1 MITLP
6 VIASFWETPLG
17 GESGQ
22 MQASLLL
29 VEDDDTIRET
39 IRDALCLEG
48 FEVTACGNGRD
59 ALQHLQ
65 IGEGDPPFSLVVL
78 DLMLPG
84 LGGLEVCRQL
94 RQGGDRTPIL
104 VVSARD
110 SEADRVL
117 GLEIGADDYLV
128 KPFATE
134 ELVLR
139 LRALIR
145 RSGGHA
151 HPQLV
156 CGALALDDNA
166 GRFSLHGEELAVTA
180 QEHRILAYLM
190 HRRDAIVS
198 RTELGEHVYDQ
209 GYDPDSNV
217 LDVLIGRIR
226 RKIGAERL
234 VTERGK
240 GFRLV
245 DLP

>member
-1 MITLP
+1 MR
-6 VIASFWETPLG
+6 V
-17 GESGQ
+17 
-22 MQASLLL
+22 LL
-29 VEDDDTIRET
+29 VEDDAELARRLAAALVEAGYAVDHASDGTDAEFRGQTET
-39 IRDALCLEG
+39 YDAAVLDLG
-48 FEVTACGNGRD
+48 LPGMDGLSVLDAWRGNGRHLPVIVLTARGRWHDKLAGYD
-59 ALQHLQ
+59 A
-65 IGEGDPPFSLVVL
+65 
-78 DLMLPG
+78 
-84 LGGLEVCRQL
+84 
-94 RQGGDRTPIL
+94 
-104 VVSARD
+104 
-110 SEADRVL
+110 
-117 GLEIGADDYLV
+117 GADDYLV
-128 KPFATE
+128 KPFAIE

>member
-1 MITLP
+1 MR
-6 VIASFWETPLG
+6 V
-17 GESGQ
+17 
-22 MQASLLL
+22 LL
-29 VEDDDTIRET
+29 VEDDAELARRLTAALVEAGYAVDHANDGTDAEFRGQTET
-39 IRDALCLEG
+39 YDAAVLDLG
-48 FEVTACGNGRD
+48 LPGMDGLSVLDAWRGNGRHLPVIVLTARGRWHDKLAGYD
-59 ALQHLQ
+59 A
-65 IGEGDPPFSLVVL
+65 
-78 DLMLPG
+78 
-84 LGGLEVCRQL
+84 
-94 RQGGDRTPIL
+94 
-104 VVSARD
+104 
-110 SEADRVL
+110 
-117 GLEIGADDYLV
+117 GADDYLV